1 MAKKDAGSKLK
12 DLSLGT
18 WNVQGMGWGL
28 LQMLLGA
35 ACLDA
40 DGNADLRQRAI
51 PQGISVD
58 VLGVTET
65 HWNEKHLGWEKDA
78 KGRFLCGAKPAE
90 GDPAA
95 GVGLVLSFEAAQR
108 LTAWGTCDGGRI
120 IWARFKGA
128 FHDLFVVNTYVPH
141 RGRKA

>member
-1 MAKKDAGSKLK
+1 MAEKDAKGGGSKLK

-40 DGNADLRQRAI
+40 DGNADLKQRAI

-58 VLGVTET
+58 VLRAPVR
-65 HWNEKHLGWEKDA
+65 A
-78 KGRFLCGAKPAE
+78 
-90 GDPAA
+90 
-95 GVGLVLSFEAAQR
+95 
-108 LTAWGTCDGGRI
+108 
-120 IWARFKGA
+120 
-128 FHDLFVVNTYVPH
+128 
-141 RGRKA
+141 